1 MPEAVEGWRV
11 GALRRVGPGAGLR
24 ERELESAEMH
34 DSTKIIRSTL
44 TRGAM
49 GEPLHPSPIFAAPF
63 HTPGDP
69 ADAPYS
75 YARSHNPTWTA
86 LEKALGQMESGQFAP
101 GHAEAGKSYRAAS
114 LVFAS
119 GMAACSSVF
128 GAMLRPG
135 DVAVLPENAYFALR
149 VLMQDYF
156 AKMGIVIRLAP
167 TAGDAQGECL
177 EGARLLWIETPSNP
191 TMEVCDIAAL
201 CERAHRAG
209 ALVAVDNT
217 TATALGQRA
226 LALGAD
232 FSVASD
238 TKSMTGHSD
247 ILLGHVATRDREL
260 LQKIEEWRTLM
271 GGVLGPME
279 AWLALRSI
287 GTLSLRLERSC
298 SNAQRIAEYLTTRTD
313 VVGSVL
319 YPGLET
325 HPGHEVAARQMR
337 YFGAVLSFNLANKA
351 AAEMFFAKAKLITE
365 ATSFGGTCTCAE
377 RRARWGGDAVPE
389 GFIRMSAGLEHVD
402 DLLEDIGQALDAV
415 AQAAAVR

>member
-1 MPEAVEGWRV
+1 
-11 GALRRVGPGAGLR
+11 
-24 ERELESAEMH
+24 MH
-34 DSTKIIRSTL
+34 DSTRIVRSTL
-44 TRGAM
+44 TRATP
-49 GEPLHPSPIFAAPF
+49 GEPLHPGPVFAAPF

-69 ADAPYS
+69 ADALYS

-86 LEKALGQMESGQFAP
+86 LERVIGQIESGKLAP
-101 GHAEAGKSYRAAS
+101 GHADEGQSSPAS
-114 LVFAS
+114 ALVFAS
-119 GMAACSSVF
+119 GMAAGAPVF
-128 GAMLRPG
+128 GAVLRPG
-135 DVAVLPENAYFALR
+135 DVAVLPTNAYFAAR
-149 VLMQDYF
+149 SLMQDYF
-156 AKMGIVIRLAP
+156 AKMGVVVRLAP
-167 TAGDAQGECL
+167 TANDAQGEHL

-191 TMEVCDIAAL
+191 TMEICDIAAL
-201 CERAHRAG
+201 CEKAHRAG

-217 TATALGQRA
+217 TATPLGQRP

-287 GTLSLRLERSC
+287 ATLPLRLERSC
-298 SNAQRIAEYLTTRTD
+298 ANAQRIAEFLTTRTD
-313 VVGSVL
+313 VVESVL
-319 YPGLET
+319 YPGLPT
-325 HPGHEVAARQMR
+325 HPGHAIAARQMQ
-337 YFGAVLSFNLANKA
+337 YFGAVLSLNLADKA
-351 AAEMFFAKAKLITE
+351 AAETFFAKSKLITE

-389 GFIRMSAGLEHVD
+389 GFVRLSAGLEHVE
-402 DLLEDIGQALDAV
+402 DLIADIAQALDCLKP
-415 AQAAAVR
+415 AAVR

>member
-1 MPEAVEGWRV
+1 
-11 GALRRVGPGAGLR
+11 
-24 ERELESAEMH
+24 MH

-44 TRGAM
+44 TRAVT
-49 GEPLHPSPIFAAPF
+49 GEPLHASPVFAAPY

-69 ADAPYS
+69 NEAPYS
-75 YARSHNPTWTA
+75 YARSHNPTWTV
-86 LEKALGQMESGQFAP
+86 LERAIGQMEAGQFASS
-101 GHAEAGKSYRAAS
+101 HAQAGQSYRASA

-119 GMAACSSVF
+119 GMAACSSIL
-128 GAMLRPG
+128 GAFLRPG
-135 DVAVLPENAYFALR
+135 DVVVMPGNAYFAAR
-149 VLMQDYF
+149 QLMQAYF
-156 AKMGIVIRLAP
+156 EQLGIVVRYAP
-167 TAGDAQGECL
+167 TANDAQGDHL

-191 TMEVCDIAAL
+191 TMEICDIVAL
-201 CERAHRAG
+201 CEKAHAAG

-217 TATALGQRA
+217 TSTPLGQRP

-260 LQKIEEWRTLM
+260 LQKIEEWRTLI

-287 GTLSLRLERSC
+287 GTLPLRLERSC
-298 SNAQRIAEYLTTRTD
+298 ANAQRIAEFLSTRAE
-313 VVGSVL
+313 VSSVL
-319 YPGLET
+319 YPGLPT
-325 HPGHEVAARQMR
+325 HPGHAIAARQMQ
-337 YFGAVLSFNLANKA
+337 YFGAVLSFELADKP
-351 AAEMFFAKAKLITE
+351 AAEAFFAKAKLITE

-389 GFIRMSAGLEHVD
+389 GFIRLSAGLEHID
-402 DLLEDIGQALDAV
+402 DLLADMAQALDGLPVAV
-415 AQAAAVR
+415 PQQAAVR

>member
-1 MPEAVEGWRV
+1 
-11 GALRRVGPGAGLR
+11 
-24 ERELESAEMH
+24 MH

-44 TRGAM
+44 TRAVA
-49 GEPLHPSPIFAAPF
+49 GEPLHPGPVFAAPY

-69 ADAPYS
+69 ADAQYS

-86 LEKALGQMESGQFAP
+86 LEKVIGQMESGQFAA
-101 GHAEAGKSYRAAS
+101 GHAAAGKSYRASA

-119 GMAACSSVF
+119 GMAACSSIF
-128 GAMLRPG
+128 GAVLRPG
-135 DVAVLPENAYFALR
+135 DVAVLPANAYFAAR

-156 AKMGIVIRLAP
+156 AKMGVVVRLAP
-167 TAGDAQGECL
+167 TACDAQGDHL

-217 TATALGQRA
+217 TATALGQRP

-287 GTLSLRLERSC
+287 GTLPLRLERSC
-298 SNAQRIAEYLTTRTD
+298 ANAQRIAEYLAARTD
-313 VVGSVL
+313 VVESVL
-319 YPGLET
+319 YPGLPA
-325 HPGHEVAARQMR
+325 HPGHDVAARQMQ
-337 YFGAVLSFNLANKA
+337 YFGAVLSFNLADKA
-351 AAEMFFAKAKLITE
+351 AAEAFFAKAKLITE

-389 GFIRMSAGLEHVD
+389 GFIRLSAGIEDID
-402 DLLEDIGQALDAV
+402 DLLADIGQALDALPP
-415 AQAAAVR
+415 AAVR

>member
-1 MPEAVEGWRV
+1 
-11 GALRRVGPGAGLR
+11 
-24 ERELESAEMH
+24 MH

-44 TRGAM
+44 TRPVA
-49 GEPLHPSPIFAAPF
+49 GEPLHPSPVFAAPY

-69 ADAPYS
+69 NDAPYS

-86 LEKALGQMESGQFAP
+86 LEKAIGQMEAGTFAP
-101 GHAEAGKSYRAAS
+101 GHPEAGGSYRANA

-119 GMAACSSVF
+119 GMAACASVF
-128 GAMLRPG
+128 GAVLRPG
-135 DVAVLPENAYFALR
+135 DVAVLPANAYFAAR
-149 VLMQDYF
+149 TLMQDYF
-156 AKMGIVIRLAP
+156 AKMGVVVRLAP
-167 TAGDAQGECL
+167 TANDAQGEHL

-191 TMEVCDIAAL
+191 TMEICDITAL
-201 CERAHRAG
+201 CERAHKAG

-217 TATALGQRA
+217 TATPLGQRP

-260 LQKIEEWRTLM
+260 LQKIEEWRTLV

-287 GTLSLRLERSC
+287 ATLPLRLERTC
-298 SNAQRIAEYLTTRTD
+298 ANAQRIAEYLTTRPE
-313 VVGSVL
+313 VSSVL
-319 YPGLET
+319 YPGLPT
-325 HPGHEVAARQMR
+325 HPGHAVAKRQMQ
-337 YFGAVLSFNLANKA
+337 YFGAVLSFELADKA
-351 AAEMFFAKAKLITE
+351 AAEKFFAKAKLVTE

-377 RRARWGGDAVPE
+377 RRARWGGDSVPD
-389 GFIRMSAGLEHVD
+389 GFIRLSAGIEDVD
-402 DLLEDIGQALDAV
+402 DLIEDIGQALDS
-415 AQAAAVR
+415 VR

>member
-1 MPEAVEGWRV
+1 
-11 GALRRVGPGAGLR
+11 
-24 ERELESAEMH
+24 MH

-44 TRGAM
+44 TRAVA
-49 GEPLHPSPIFAAPF
+49 GEPLHPGPVFAAPY

-69 ADAPYS
+69 ADAMYS
-75 YARSHNPTWTA
+75 YARSHNPTWTS
-86 LEKALGQMESGQFAP
+86 LERAIGQMESGQFAP
-101 GHAEAGKSYRAAS
+101 GQENAGKSYRANA

-119 GMAACSSVF
+119 GMAACSSIF
-128 GAMLRPG
+128 GSVLRPG
-135 DVAVLPENAYFALR
+135 DVAVLPANAYFAAR
-149 VLMQDYF
+149 ALMQDYF
-156 AKMGIVIRLAP
+156 AKMGVVVRLAP
-167 TAGDAQGECL
+167 TAGDAQGEHL

-191 TMEVCDIAAL
+191 TMEICDIAAL
-201 CERAHRAG
+201 CEQAHRSG

-217 TATALGQRA
+217 TATPLGQRP

-232 FSVASD
+232 FSVSSD

-287 GTLSLRLERSC
+287 ATLPLRLERSC
-298 SNAQRIAEYLTTRTD
+298 ANAQRIAEYLTTRTD

-319 YPGLET
+319 YPGLAS
-325 HPGHEVAARQMR
+325 HPGHAVAARQMQ
-337 YFGAVLSFNLANKA
+337 YFGAVLSFNLADKA
-351 AAEMFFAKAKLITE
+351 AAESFFAKSNLITE

-377 RRARWGGDAVPE
+377 RRARWGGDAVPD
-389 GFIRMSAGLEHVD
+389 GFIRLSAGLED
-402 DLLEDIGQALDAV
+402 IEDLIADIAQALDAV
-415 AQAAAVR
+415 RSDAVR